1 MPSPLSR
8 SRAVWNLRAE
18 QVMDQVFNKAEPSLR
33 SPTTAALTAVPHQQD
48 QQAPPPRS
56 PARQSLLIVA
66 GLLAVLGTGS
76 SLWLARNWQHSLNA
90 LNRERDLQLIE
101 RLRRIPIAS
110 TDPAESTVQADRSAA
125 ATPSPESLE
134 LKPLTIPIAGP
145 LPIAEPTLNHE
156 SNEGAAMPA
165 EPLLVGV
172 VHAGGGQG
180 SAIFQLD
187 QLSLS
192 AAPGEAIGNSGWRL
206 KSVQANGAV
215 IEHNGMQR
223 TLSVGGAF

>member
-18 QVMDQVFNKAEPSLR
+18 QVMDHVFSKAEPSLR
-33 SPTTAALTAVPHQQD
+33 SPTATTLTAATQQE
-48 QQAPPPRS
+48 AKPAS
-56 PARQSLLIVA
+56 PSRIPGRQTLIIVT
-66 GLLAVLGTGS
+66 GLLALLGTSS

-101 RLRRIPIAS
+101 RLRRMPIAS
-110 TDPAESTVQADRSAA
+110 AQRAETTVQAEQSAVE
-125 ATPSPESLE
+125 TPSPENLQ

-145 LPIAEPTLNHE
+145 LPIAEPTLNHQ
-156 SNEGAAMPA
+156 SGEGAAMPA
-165 EPLLVGV
+165 EPVLVGV

-192 AAPGEAIGNSGWRL
+192 AGPGEAIGNSGWRL
-206 KSVQANGAV
+206 KTVQPNGAV